1 MKNKIFSIVAFVIA
15 LSFWIFE
22 ALIHYFIFGDPIFE
36 LIPHDSNEFWMR
48 VLIVILIIG
57 FGIFADYYSRKLLI
71 AQKKIEASQIYGSMI
86 YATHHILNNLLN
98 QIQVFKIEA
107 QNCKDFNPDVI
118 KLFDD
123 STKEA
128 SELIKRLSEVEQIT
142 EKNIWSSVDPK
153 GIQKSSNNDNS
164 STVEIREV
172 N

>member
-22 ALIHYFIFGDPIFE
+22 AFIHYFIFGDPIFE
-36 LIPHDSNEFWMR
+36 LIPHDPNEFWMR
-48 VLIVILIIG
+48 VVIVSLIIG

-71 AQKKIEASQIYGSMI
+71 AEKKLEASQIYDSMI
-86 YATHHILNNLLN
+86 HATHHILNNLLN

-107 QNCKDFNPDVI
+107 QNCKDFNQDVI
-118 KLFDD
+118 KLFDN

-128 SELIKRLSEVEQIT
+128 SDLIKRLSEVEQIT

-153 GIQKSSNNDNS
+153 AIQKSSNNDT
-164 STVEIREV
+164 STTAEIREV